1 VATAG
6 EPYEVACEVMGCAV
20 NYLTES
26 MVACRLYQIWAA
38 LTDRFD
44 LRPTERDDARA
55 EMRSAA
61 AGWSAAKDESGERD
75 AYLDHWQYDIL
86 GYKR

>member
-1 VATAG
+1 VATAR
-6 EPYEVACEVMGCAV
+6 EPYEAALEVMGCAV
-20 NYLTES
+20 DYLTES
-26 MVACRLYQIWAA
+26 TVASRLYQIWAA

-44 LRPTERDDARA
+44 LRPTERDDACA

-61 AGWSAAKDESGERD
+61 AGWLAAKDEPGRRD

-86 GYKR
+86 SYRR